1 MEINSPPKE
10 IGPIALWRLHRG
22 LSQEELAKRAGLTR
36 VALVRIETGRARA
49 RALTLNKLAVA
60 LDIERSR
67 LEAGPPSPFTTGGS
81 AAKRILPVGD
91 RERMIVEGLSLMLQA
106 DTGNL
111 SRMIE
116 FMRNLV
122 SK

>member
-1 MEINSPPKE
+1 MKKNSPPKE

-36 VALVRIETGRARA
+36 VALVRIETGKARA

-67 LEAGPPSPFTTGGS
+67 LEAGPPSPFASGVFPDRSGL
-81 AAKRILPVGD
+81 AGD
-91 RERMIVEGLSLMLQA
+91 DRHRLIVEGLSLMLRA
-106 DTGNL
+106 DSGNL

-116 FMRNLV
+116 FMRKLAP
-122 SK
+122 